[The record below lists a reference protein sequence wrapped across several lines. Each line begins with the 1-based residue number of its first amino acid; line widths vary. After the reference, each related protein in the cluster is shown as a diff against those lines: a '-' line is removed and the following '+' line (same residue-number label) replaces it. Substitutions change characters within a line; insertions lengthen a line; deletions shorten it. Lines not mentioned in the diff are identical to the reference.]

1 MRRLLKAAAPAVL
14 AAALVVTALPGSPG
28 GGIRDTASEY
38 LSSLGRGETA
48 DARSLLAD
56 SLADLVPEAAL
67 GRMDPW
73 AGDARAGSIGRLGPR
88 GWPLDISSGDGG
100 GRIIWLDDTDGEWRI
115 TGDTRIDALMG
126 SASMICMDYALSV
139 VVPAAAAG
147 ADVSAMQCPFSGVAY
162 TVVDG
167 RLVCPA
173 GHLGEGIVLA
183 GDECGARRAEVAAM
197 VGEWVAQG
205 NPFPGDLRE
214 IWESSGGEVGLPGGY
229 RCPVD
234 GYSFYSLADSGVW
247 CPYHEEITM
256 VEVP

>member
-1 MRRLLKAAAPAVL
+1 MRRLPAAAAL
-14 AAALVVTALPGSPG
+14 AALAAVLVVTALPGSPG
-28 GGIRDTASEY
+28 SGMRDSASRY
-38 LSSLGRGETA
+38 MSSLDRGA
-48 DARSLLAD
+48 PGDARSMLTD
-56 SLADLVPEAAL
+56 SLADLIPEAAL

-73 AGDARAGSIGRLGPR
+73 VGDARGGSIGRLSAR
-88 GWPLDISSGDGG
+88 GWPLEVPSGEGG
-100 GRIIWLDDTDGEWRI
+100 GRILWFRNEDGGWRI
-115 TGDTRIDALMG
+115 SGDTRIDALMG
-126 SASMICMDYALSV
+126 SASVVCMNYALST
-139 VVPAAAAG
+139 VVPAASAG
-147 ADVSAMQCPFSGVAY
+147 ADPSGMLCPFSGVAY

-173 GHLGEGIVLA
+173 GHLGEGVVLS

-197 VGEWVAQG
+197 VGEWVAAG
-205 NPFPGDLRE
+205 NPFPADLGE

-247 CPYHEEITM
+247 CPYHGELTI